1 MVYIISSQGVAKEMA
16 IIDMRK
22 IEKKYVGLWVA
33 LNESRTRVA
42 GCGKTIEAAL
52 SEAKKKGIKDPILTK
67 IPSEN
72 LGYLL

>member
-1 MVYIISSQGVAKEMA
+1 MA

-42 GCGKTIEAAL
+42 GCGRTIEIAL

>member
-1 MVYIISSQGVAKEMA
+1 
-16 IIDMRK
+16 MRK

-33 LNESRTRVA
+33 LNESRTRVVSY
-42 GCGKTIEAAL
+42 GGTIEAAVAK
-52 SEAKKKGIKDPILTK
+52 AKKKGIKDPILTK